1 MSWGGTCDNVDKD
14 KELFIGAQAY
24 FINSTSKRLTP
35 SKERKSIFSFLE
47 IVTYELALAICGIPI
62 TTRSGIEVEH
72 FSPVAMY
79 LSRRINLVH
88 SIFFWVDVH
97 RYVCVESIHFPKF
110 QHYICDKFNIC
121 FTISPCSMLLL
132 LTGNGF

>member
-72 FSPVAMY
+72 FSPVSMY

-88 SIFFWVDVH
+88 SIFFRVDIH
-97 RYVCVESIHFPKF
+97 CYVCAKSIHFCKL
-110 QHYICDKFNIC
+110 H
-121 FTISPCSMLLL
+121 L
-132 LTGNGF
+132 